1 MTPPLVLDIDG
12 TLTRADGEP
21 GINPRVFEP
30 IRAWAEPVVLA
41 TGKAFPFPVALCQFL
56 GIDERVIAENG
67 GIVYAENELAIN
79 GDREAAD
86 AVVEAFRERGYDLG
100 WDGPDL
106 VNRWRETEIAARLT
120 VPEAALREVAGQAG
134 LEVVDTGY
142 AFHVKD
148 ASITKGDGLQTIAT
162 LLDRQPEEFVAV
174 GDSENDVSTFEVVGE
189 SYAVANA
196 DDPART
202 AADHVT
208 DGVHA
213 AGTMEVLESLR

>member
-12 TLTRADGEP
+12 TLTRADGEH
-21 GINPRVFEP
+21 GIDPRVFEP
-30 IRAWAEPVVLA
+30 IRAWPEPVVIA

-56 GIDERVIAENG
+56 GIEERVIAENG
-67 GIVYAENELAIN
+67 GIVYVEEELAVN
-79 GDREAAD
+79 GDREAAN
-86 AVVEAFRERGYDLG
+86 AVVEAFRERGHDLG

-120 VPEAALREVAGQAG
+120 VPEDALREVAAEWG

-148 ASITKGDGLQTIAT
+148 ASITKGEGIQTMAE
-162 LLDRQPEEFVAV
+162 LLGRRPDEFVAI

-196 DDPART
+196 DAAARE

-213 AGTMEVLESLR
+213 AGTMEVLDALR

>member
-1 MTPPLVLDIDG
+1 MTAPIVLDIDG

-21 GINPRVFEP
+21 GIDPRVFEP
-30 IRAWAEPVVLA
+30 LRTWPEPVVVA

-56 GIDERVIAENG
+56 GIEERVIAENG
-67 GIVYAENELAIN
+67 GIVYADEELAVN

-86 AVVEAFRERGYDLG
+86 AVAEAFRKRGHDLG
-100 WDGPDL
+100 WAGPDL

-120 VPEAALREVAGQAG
+120 VPEDVLREVAAEAG

-148 ASITKGDGLQTIAT
+148 ASISKGDGLKSVAK
-162 LLDRQPEEFVAV
+162 LLDRQPSDFIAI
-174 GDSENDVSTFEVVGE
+174 GDSENDVSTFGVAGE

-196 DDPART
+196 DTAARE

-213 AGTMEVLESLR
+213 AGTIEVLDELR